1 VRSCNAIRKE
11 AHLADITD
19 DAVNADRPL
28 PIGTSGRHSGGWW
41 GMWMLIATEAALFGY
56 LIFSYL
62 YLFSQGGGKWPP
74 DGLPKMGPALFNTAV
89 LLTSSVFVVLCE
101 HAVKRERRRLAVFW
115 MSIAIVLGALFVG
128 VQLKEWH
135 DHPYGPA
142 SHLYGSLYFTITGF
156 HMLHVMA
163 GLIVLAVLLTWTAL
177 GFFDDRRHTVLTIG
191 GMYWHFVDI
200 VWLLI
205 FTTLYITPY
214 VL

>member
-1 VRSCNAIRKE
+1 M
-11 AHLADITD
+11 ADLTN
-19 DAVNADRPL
+19 DALDAARPL
-28 PIGTSGRHSGGWW
+28 PVGTAGRHSAGWW
-41 GMWMLIATEAALFGY
+41 GMWMLIATEAALFAY

-74 DGLPKMGPALFNTAV
+74 DGMPKMGPALFNTAV

-101 HAVKRERRRLAVFW
+101 HAVKRGRRRLAVIW
-115 MSIAIVLGALFVG
+115 MGIAIVLGMLFTG

-156 HMLHVMA
+156 HMLHVVA
-163 GLIVLAVLLTWTAL
+163 GLIVLGLLLAWTAL
-177 GFFDDRRHTVLTIG
+177 GYFDDRRHTVLTIG

-200 VWLLI
+200 VWLFI
-205 FTTLYITPY
+205 FTTLYISPY